1 MTSIFRFD
9 PNGKIGCL
17 YTEAID
23 LRSLGKLE
31 VTRATDIVF
40 NDVIQQWETRHATT
54 GEVLFSDPSRAA
66 CLAWERENLMPPG

>member
-1 MTSIFRFD
+1 MTSVLRFD
-9 PNGKIGCL
+9 SKGEIGCL

-40 NDVIQQWETRHATT
+40 NDATQEWETKSAAT
-54 GEVLFSDPSRAA
+54 GEVLFADPSRAA
-66 CLAWERENLMPPG
+66 CLAWEQESLMPPG